1 MISKNSR
8 AKSLIGGVFAGLI
21 VIWVGVSF
29 YLKMSGLITWA
40 EWGAWFTLGLAAL
53 FLLQGIAWLFVPG
66 LRRSFIGMF
75 IPALI
80 LAVVGIIPLLG
91 GGWHA
96 WRGWWPFLIVAV
108 GLIIIISTVSGI
120 VSKRRKE
127 KPKT

>member
-1 MISKNSR
+1 MTSKNSR
-8 AKSLIGGVFAGLI
+8 ARSLIGGVFAGLI

-108 GLIIIISTVSGI
+108 GLVIIISTVSGI

-127 KPKT
+127 KPKI

>member
-8 AKSLIGGVFAGLI
+8 ARSLIGGVFAGLI